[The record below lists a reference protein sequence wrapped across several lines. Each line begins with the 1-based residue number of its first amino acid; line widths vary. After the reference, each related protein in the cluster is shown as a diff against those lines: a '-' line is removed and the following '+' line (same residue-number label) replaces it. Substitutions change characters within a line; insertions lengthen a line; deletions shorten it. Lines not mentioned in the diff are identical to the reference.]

1 MGQDLLY
8 LVDLASVQLDEA
20 NGNTSSWVHALPLG
34 EYQHPVYGKMS
45 ITADRIKRFAE
56 SVKNKIR
63 GIDPSINYN
72 HDNEDI
78 ASGWVKDAEQ
88 RDTGLWLFVE
98 WTKAAVEKIR
108 NKEYRYFSAEY
119 RDKWTD
125 SAGKTFSDV
134 VFGGALTNRPYMKN
148 LVPINLSERTI
159 EYAVGLADVI
169 HKAKEGSVDMDVKKL
184 NTILGL
190 DENTSEE
197 DALKALAEKMGT
209 KTPEPQDDKNKKPEV
224 PQVNIS
230 DELKKLA
237 EDNPIVRSLI
247 ETVDAQNTALRE
259 FNSNLLEADIAK
271 KLAEFDNSKIVLTP
285 RAKDLVHDFLVDAPT
300 QLHEKFWDILGLLRN
315 NSGLMVELGERAG
328 ANPRYGR
335 AKDSVTLFMDEAN
348 NYAQANQVSLDEAM
362 TVISRQNPTLWDEY
376 RKGTYAFSE

>member
-1 MGQDLLY
+1 MGDLLY
-8 LVDLASVQLDEA
+8 LVDLTSIQLDETGA
-20 NGNTSSWVHALPLG
+20 ATSSWVHALPLG

-45 ITADRIKRFAE
+45 ITMDRIQRFAE
-56 SVKNKIR
+56 SVKNRVR

-98 WTKAAVEKIR
+98 WTKAAVDKIK

-119 RDKWTD
+119 RDQWKDAT
-125 SAGKTFSDV
+125 GKIFSDV

-148 LVPINLSERTI
+148 LVPINLSERTV
-159 EYAVGLADVI
+159 EYAMGLAEAI
-169 HKAKEGSVDMDVKKL
+169 QKAKEGSVDMDVKKL
-184 NTILGL
+184 NQVLGL

-197 DALKALAEKMGT
+197 DALKALDEKMG
-209 KTPEPQDDKNKKPEV
+209 KKDEPKDDKNNKPKV
-224 PQVNIS
+224 PQVNLS
-230 DELKKLA
+230 NELKELA
-237 EDNPIVRSLI
+237 ETNPIVKALI

-259 FNSNLLEADIAK
+259 FNENLMEADISR

-285 RAKDLVHDFLVDAPT
+285 RAKDMVHDFLLDAPT
-300 QLHEKFWDILGLLRN
+300 ELHEKFWDILGLLRN

-328 ANPRYGR
+328 ANPKYGR
-335 AKDSVTLFMDEAN
+335 SKDSVSLFLDEVTR
-348 NYAQANQVSLDEAM
+348 YAQEKNVKFDEAM
-362 TVISRQNPTLWDEY
+362 TEVSRVNPGLWDEY
-376 RKGTYAFSE
+376 RKGTYAFTE